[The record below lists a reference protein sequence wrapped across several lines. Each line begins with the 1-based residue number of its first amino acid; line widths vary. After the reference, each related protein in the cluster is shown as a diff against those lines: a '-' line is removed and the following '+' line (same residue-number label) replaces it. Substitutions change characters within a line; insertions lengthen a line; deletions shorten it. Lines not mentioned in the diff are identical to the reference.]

1 MKLAPED
8 QVIARQAL
16 NRVLERAQS
25 ANDAG
30 DIESALAILMSTRDA
45 IVSAAITLR
54 AVADATRSR
63 AMRTL
68 EREPA

>member
-8 QVIARQAL
+8 QAIAKQAL
-16 NRVLERAQS
+16 NTVLERAQS

-68 EREPA
+68 ENA